1 MLLRFKINSQSSK
14 RVAISNDHI
23 FQTFNFLWAISNNQS
38 ALNKRNCREQAISIL
53 YFDFLIL

>member
-14 RVAISNDHI
+14 RVAISNDYI

-38 ALNKRNCREQAISIL
+38 ALNKRNCRE
-53 YFDFLIL
+53 